1 MGLDMTVIMI
11 TAMII
16 ACKFEELLYPSV
28 RDWVYITRGAAT
40 VQDVYDMEGD
50 LGRTLGFR
58 FALPTACT
66 FIEHYSQNVAPG
78 CTQTRAA
85 AHYACGAASLAV
97 ETVAVLPSKVAFGC
111 MAFSLLN
118 RHRLSSQLVHVENRR
133 LCHAAKTPAEPV
145 VQLTGPLLE
154 QKIRLLES
162 CAQLTR
168 DDPCVGTVF
177 QCIATCISG
186 NLNIVKTSTGLFP
199 DAAAVD
205 RQAQSLCTHAVP
217 LSSRSPDVQTQS
229 LCPATDAMSRQPLRV
244 AAN

>member
-1 MGLDMTVIMI
+1 M
-11 TAMII
+11 
-16 ACKFEELLYPSV
+16 
-28 RDWVYITRGAAT
+28 
-40 VQDVYDMEGD
+40 
-50 LGRTLGFR
+50 
-58 FALPTACT
+58 
-66 FIEHYSQNVAPG
+66 APG

-85 AHYACGAASLAV
+85 AHYACGAASLFV

-118 RHRLSSQLVHVENRR
+118 RHRLSSQLVRVENR
-133 LCHAAKTPAEPV
+133 HAAKTPAEPV
-145 VQLTGPLLE
+145 VQLTGALLE

-205 RQAQSLCTHAVP
+205 RQAQSLCTDAVP
-217 LSSRSPDVQTQS
+217 LCPAAAPMSSRSPCVQPHT
-229 LCPATDAMSRQPLRV
+229 LCPDSPFVLLP
-244 AAN
+244 